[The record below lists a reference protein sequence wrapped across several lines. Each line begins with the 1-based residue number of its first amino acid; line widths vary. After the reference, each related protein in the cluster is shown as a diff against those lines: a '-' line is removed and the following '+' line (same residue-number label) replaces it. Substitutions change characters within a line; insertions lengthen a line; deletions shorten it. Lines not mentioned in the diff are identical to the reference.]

1 MTDSVPALLAALNR
15 GDTDFVIGTRYG
27 EGVAIDA
34 SWPLHRRV
42 ISKGARLLG
51 AALTPLRYSSDR
63 WCGIR
68 GNQIAHQTIAQCCFD
83 YSSC

>member
-1 MTDSVPALLAALNR
+1 MPDAVPALLAALNR

-51 AALTPLRYSSDR
+51 AALTPLRYLWFR
-63 WCGIR
+63 MR
-68 GNQIAHQTIAQCCFD
+68 GNQITRK
-83 YSSC
+83 SPPKP

>member
-1 MTDSVPALLAALNR
+1 MATRPSGATPVPALLAALNR

-51 AALTPLRYSSDR
+51 AALTPLRY
-63 WCGIR
+63 R
-68 GNQIAHQTIAQCCFD
+68 GRDERNQIAQLLTKP
-83 YSSC
+83 